1 VVVLAVRLLHLAAH
15 KALILFLVLLLP
27 RVVEEVHRAEME
39 VLPLLLEVL
48 VVVAVAAVVVL
59 LKLEQL
65 VLQVKVTLVEMVV
78 QQGKTIPVAVAEA
91 LVL

>member
-48 VVVAVAAVVVL
+48 VVEAVAAVVVL

>member
-1 VVVLAVRLLHLAAH
+1 
-15 KALILFLVLLLP
+15 
-27 RVVEEVHRAEME
+27 ME

-48 VVVAVAAVVVL
+48 VVEAVAAVVVL